1 MPNRAQRRA
10 AERQAQTLAANA
22 SEPMLAQQAPTGSPE
37 TMLAQQA
44 PTGSPETMLAKQAPT
59 GSPETM
65 LAQQAP
71 TGSPETMLAQQAPTD
86 AVQSHGTTCTGSPE
100 TLSDARLTA
109 NRANAQHSTGP
120 RTEEGKAK
128 SSLNAVKTGLTGR
141 TVLLPTDD
149 ALIYQ
154 QHLDRT
160 FAKFSP
166 ATDDEHIL
174 VQTIADTEWRL
185 LRIAPLE
192 ATIYAIG
199 RLQLADQFAEHSDP
213 VIREA
218 LILGKIFMTYR
229 RDLSNLALQE
239 RRLRNQRK
247 TDLVELEQLQKAR
260 AEKRSSQVQRALTLN
275 NNAAAHHLNLD
286 LADHGFDFSVYELQ
300 AYSKQN
306 RDQKRLTETDL
317 DFDHWLA
324 IFRAAQK
331 EPKAA

>member
-10 AERQAQTLAANA
+10 AERQAQKLAVNA
-22 SEPMLAQQAPTGSPE
+22 SAVSATASVGADQPNTFEFAQE
-37 TMLAQQA
+37 
-44 PTGSPETMLAKQAPT
+44 
-59 GSPETM
+59 
-65 LAQQAP
+65 
-71 TGSPETMLAQQAPTD
+71 
-86 AVQSHGTTCTGSPE
+86 V
-100 TLSDARLTA
+100 SDARLNA

-120 RTEEGKAK
+120 KTEEGKAK
-128 SSLNAVKTGLTGR
+128 SSMNAVKTGLTGR

-192 ATIYAIG
+192 TGIYAIG
-199 RLQLADQFAEHSDP
+199 RRKLADQFVDEPDP

-218 LILGKIFMTYR
+218 LIMAEVYVVYR

-247 TDLVELEQLQKAR
+247 TDLAELEQLQKAR
-260 AEKRSSQVQRALTLN
+260 AEKRYHEVQRALTLS
-275 NNAAAHHLNLD
+275 NNAATHHLNLD
-286 LADHGFDFSVYELQ
+286 LVDHGFDFSLYELL

-306 RDQKRLTETDL
+306 RNQKRLTETDL
-317 DFDHWLA
+317 DFDQWLA
-324 IFRAAQK
+324 TFRTAEK